1 MKLEVKYSG
10 KFKKGLKLAAKR
22 GLDIS
27 LLEEVV
33 EQIRNRIPLAE
44 KYQDHSL
51 KGRLSKYREC
61 HIQSDWLLV
70 YLIEEDILVLTLID
84 TGTHSDL
91 FGE

>member
-44 KYQDHSL
+44 KYQDH
-51 KGRLSKYREC
+51 
-61 HIQSDWLLV
+61 LL
-70 YLIEEDILVLTLID
+70 IN
-84 TGTHSDL
+84 
-91 FGE
+91 